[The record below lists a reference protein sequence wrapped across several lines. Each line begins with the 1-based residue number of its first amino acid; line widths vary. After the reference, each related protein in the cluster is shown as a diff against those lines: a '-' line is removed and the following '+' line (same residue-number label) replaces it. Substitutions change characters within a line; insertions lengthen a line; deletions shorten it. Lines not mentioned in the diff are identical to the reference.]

1 MLEAFAWF
9 AGGASACWLLIPSRR
24 DVEFSLRAAI
34 KRRLWNEAVA
44 AFDDEDSSQ
53 RAWALVDAICVV
65 DGEQMRSEKFE
76 EEDTEEENE
85 DQ

>member
-9 AGGASACWLLIPSRR
+9 AAGAIACWSFIPSRR

-34 KRRLWNEAVA
+34 KQRLWNAAIE
-44 AFDDEDSSQ
+44 AFDDEEFNQ

-65 DGEQMRSEKFE
+65 DGEPMRSEQF

>member
-9 AGGASACWLLIPSRR
+9 AGGAIACWSFIPSRR

-34 KRRLWNEAVA
+34 KQRLWNEAVA
-44 AFDDEDSSQ
+44 AFDDEDSGQ

-65 DGEQMRSEKFE
+65 DGEPMRSETFE